1 MSIAIV
7 PALPQ
12 ATPSQAANVA
22 NAANAAVEA
31 DPSGFVQDFTSLLL
45 GRLAAARLGG
55 GALPGM
61 AANDSGKAESKDD
74 DAESADA
81 LELLAA
87 LIQAPF
93 EQRGAAAPADGA
105 LPAMPSARTIP
116 ADDSPAGGKAL
127 AQALSGGE
135 RLPGPAS
142 EPAAKFAA
150 PLEISGENEPALPA
164 AANLAASAPARA
176 DDTARPIPV
185 ATPLHD
191 RAWGDDFAQKVAW
204 VATHHRQSAELTLNP
219 PAMGS
224 IEISL
229 RIDPD
234 KSAAATFV
242 SANAEVRE
250 TLETALPRL
259 REMLAGAGITLGEA
273 QVSAESF
280 RQAPGN
286 ERNAGEGASPARNE
300 SSILMADPQ
309 VQAGV
314 SVAGA
319 GRGLVDMFV

>member
-12 ATPSQAANVA
+12 ATPSQAAN
-22 NAANAAVEA
+22 AANAAAEA

-45 GRLAAARLGG
+45 GQLAAARPGG
-55 GALPGM
+55 EVFPGM
-61 AANDSGKAESKDD
+61 AANDSGKAKSRDD
-74 DAESADA
+74 DAESAGT

-93 EQRGAAAPADGA
+93 EQRDATAPADGA
-105 LPAMPSARTIP
+105 LPAMPSARTLP
-116 ADDSPAGGKAL
+116 ADDSPIDGKAL
-127 AQALSGGE
+127 AQTLSGGE

-142 EPAAKFAA
+142 ESAAKFAA

-176 DDTARPIPV
+176 DDAARPIPV
-185 ATPLHD
+185 VTPLRD

-229 RIDPD
+229 RIDHD

-242 SANAEVRE
+242 SASAEVRE
-250 TLETALPRL
+250 TIETALPRL
-259 REMLAGAGITLGEA
+259 REMLASAGITLGEA

-286 ERNAGEGASPARNE
+286 ERNPGEGASPARNE

-309 VQAGV
+309 IQAGV

-319 GRGLVDMFV
+319 GHGLVDMFV